1 MNMYLYSFMFLN
13 KKIKILYAVL
23 FCPLIPSYYL
33 APSKICPKCYAFHF
47 KNTGNKKFALFQICP
62 LATDKVRE

>member
-1 MNMYLYSFMFLN
+1 MQCFKT
-13 KKIKILYAVL
+13 KKLKYCMQCY